1 MKKILT
7 FCAAIMTAMSL
18 SAAITTMTCSQAK
31 NAALELQSG
40 ATGTDSVAV
49 TGYVTYTNGTVSR
62 GQQTFWI
69 DDQKGETQTFQGY
82 WCNLPANED
91 ALNVGDKVTIR
102 GFLMNYGGTTAE
114 MKNGDVEILERVVVH
129 IDTLAVTVCEAITEG
144 ESLNDREITNDFFTL
159 EAVVT
164 SLDGEMNEYKQQSF
178 YMTCADNNKQL
189 QAYKLQMVDSIA
201 AQVGDT
207 VAVFGKIQK
216 YGEKVEIISGT
227 AEVVGKGN
235 VQINYV
241 KATVAEAVRAGMALE
256 KGQKSVD
263 MYIVE
268 GYVDSI
274 AFAFSAD
281 KKNMSFYMC
290 DDMSNPTYAFEAYKV
305 HTDQDVTVGTKVFV
319 VGQLYHYF
327 KAGTEGAADIEL
339 IEISEGHLYFTDP
352 SGINHVNAE
361 KAGMKVMENG
371 QIYIIMNGTKYTVL
385 GTEVK

>member
-7 FCAAIMTAMSL
+7 FCAAIMAAMSL

-82 WCNLPANED
+82 WCNLPANEA

-129 IDTLAVTVCEAITEG
+129 IDTIAVTVCEAITEG

-159 EAVVT
+159 EAVVA

-178 YMTCADNNKQL
+178 YMACADNNKQL

-241 KATVAEAVRAGMALE
+241 KATVAEAVQAGMALE
-256 KGQKSVD
+256 KGKKSAD

-268 GYVDSI
+268 GFVDSI
-274 AFAFSAD
+274 AFAFSAE

-290 DDMSNPTYAFEAYKV
+290 DNLNSPTYNFEAYKV

-327 KAGTEGAADIEL
+327 KAGVEGADDIEL

-352 SGINHVNAE
+352 SGINHVSAE
-361 KAGMKVMENG
+361 KVGVKVMENG

>member
-7 FCAAIMTAMSL
+7 FCAAIMAAMSL
-18 SAAITTMTCSQAK
+18 SAAITPMTCSQAK

-82 WCNLPANED
+82 WCNLPANEA

-114 MKNGDVEILERVVVH
+114 MKNGDVEIIERVVVH
-129 IDTLAVTVCEAITEG
+129 FDTIAVTVCEAITEG
-144 ESLNDREITNDFFTL
+144 EALNDREITNDFFTL
-159 EAVVT
+159 EAVVA

-241 KATVAEAVRAGMALE
+241 KATVAEAVQAGMALE
-256 KGQKSVD
+256 KGKKSAD

-268 GYVDSI
+268 GFVDSI
-274 AFAFSAD
+274 AFAFSAE

-290 DDMSNPTYAFEAYKV
+290 DNLNSPTYNFEAYKV

-327 KAGTEGAADIEL
+327 KAGAEGADDIEL

-371 QIYIIMNGTKYTVL
+371 HIYIIMNGTKYTVL